1 VQFTGN
7 SLKPTDT
14 KWRLSTRIFRDSF
27 FEHSVTI
34 SIHFSP
40 FLHSFKVLEKYLK
53 KSTKSSSSTLFH
65 HYPTGSYSTTP
76 TMKPLQHTYS
86 TTSGMPHLVRPSG
99 FSPYYIPPPPPPSSQ
114 APSHH
119 MVRID
124 IFTLRKSFTTKIF
137 NGFSYVILRRL
148 SAEVFRKNYC

>member
-1 VQFTGN
+1 M
-7 SLKPTDT
+7 
-14 KWRLSTRIFRDSF
+14 
-27 FEHSVTI
+27 
-34 SIHFSP
+34 
-40 FLHSFKVLEKYLK
+40 K

-124 IFTLRKSFTTKIF
+124 IFTLPKKSFKTNVLFLMVFLLLFYVDFMLKLLEKTTVNNLLSI
-137 NGFSYVILRRL
+137 FSYLQIQQNASGFITIFVP
-148 SAEVFRKNYC
+148 